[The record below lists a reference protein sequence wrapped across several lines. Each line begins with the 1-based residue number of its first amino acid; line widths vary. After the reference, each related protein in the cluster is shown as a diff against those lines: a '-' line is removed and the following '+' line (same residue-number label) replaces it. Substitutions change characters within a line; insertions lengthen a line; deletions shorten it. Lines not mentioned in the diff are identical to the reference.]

1 MPTEGAPNI
10 NSKDKKQDPVSKENG
25 THKSKGWFYIILTVL
40 IAGFVVTMYF
50 TVVNVYTPINQEV
63 ITANNT
69 DIFVVVRK
77 EANILV
83 PLTNFFFPK
92 YTKMNVDVYFKDP
105 NLRKGSFISPPLLTS
120 NTSSLLSQFDSK
132 LTEDPR
138 FTRYNL
144 TMKVGHPLFVA
155 NYTGKYEL
163 KIIYRLGNIQGF
175 TASGGSTA
183 PTRFLGNAT
192 ASAITTNT
200 PESLLRNIKILS
212 IPLQY
217 QVNALDFSRPEY
229 FWIIALG
236 VLASRVFA
244 ISKDTL
250 NEASINLGVAELI
263 WIPFSAIITLLIF
276 SSFVDQV
283 KLSSDIVLNLS
294 LAFGFGFGFDKVFE
308 AWQKSPPQGTTKPQ

>member
-1 MPTEGAPNI
+1 MATAEESG
-10 NSKDKKQDPVSKENG
+10 K
-25 THKSKGWFYIILTVL
+25 WFYIVL
-40 IAGFVVTMYF
+40 IVLIVGFGITMYF
-50 TVVNVYTPINQEV
+50 TLANVYTPVNQQV
-63 ITANNT
+63 VTSDNS

-83 PLTNFFFPK
+83 PLSNFFSPK
-92 YTKMNVDVYFKDP
+92 YTKINVDIYFKDP
-105 NLRKGSFISPPLLTS
+105 NLRKASFISPPLLAS
-120 NTSSLLSQFDSK
+120 NTSSLLSQFDSR
-132 LTEDPR
+132 LTEDPL

-144 TMKVGHPLFVA
+144 TMRVGHPLFVA
-155 NYTGKYEL
+155 NYTGNYEL
-163 KIIYRLGNIQGF
+163 KIIYRLGDIQNF
-175 TASGGSTA
+175 AESSSSTSDDLF
-183 PTRFLGNAT
+183 PELLGNAT
-192 ASAITTNT
+192 DAALSANV
-200 PESLLRNIKILS
+200 PEEILSDIRVVS

-217 QVNALDFSRPEY
+217 QVNALDFSKPEY

-250 NEASINLGVAELI
+250 NTASINLRVEELI

-283 KLSSDIVLNLS
+283 KLSADVIMNLS

-308 AWQKSPPQGTTKPQ
+308 AWQKSPPRGT

>member
-1 MPTEGAPNI
+1 MAAREESG
-10 NSKDKKQDPVSKENG
+10 K
-25 THKSKGWFYIILTVL
+25 WFYIVL
-40 IAGFVVTMYF
+40 IVLIVGFGITMYF
-50 TVVNVYTPINQEV
+50 TLANVYTPVNQQV
-63 ITANNT
+63 VTSDNS

-83 PLTNFFFPK
+83 PLSNFFSPK
-92 YTKMNVDVYFKDP
+92 YTKINVDIYFKDP
-105 NLRKGSFISPPLLTS
+105 NLRKASFISPPLLAS
-120 NTSSLLSQFDSK
+120 NTSSLLSQFDSR
-132 LTEDPR
+132 LTEDPL

-144 TMKVGHPLFVA
+144 TMRVGHPLFVA
-155 NYTGKYEL
+155 NYTGNYEL
-163 KIIYRLGNIQGF
+163 KIIYRLGDIQKF
-175 TASGGSTA
+175 AESGSSTSDDSF
-183 PTRFLGNAT
+183 PELLGNAT
-192 ASAITTNT
+192 DAALSANV
-200 PESLLRNIKILS
+200 PEEILSDIRVVS

-217 QVNALDFSRPEY
+217 QVNALDFSKPEY

-250 NEASINLGVAELI
+250 NTASINLRVEELI

-283 KLSSDIVLNLS
+283 KLSADVIMNLS

-308 AWQKSPPQGTTKPQ
+308 AWQKSPPRGT

>member
-1 MPTEGAPNI
+1 M
-10 NSKDKKQDPVSKENG
+10 
-25 THKSKGWFYIILTVL
+25 KSGKWFYIVL
-40 IAGFVVTMYF
+40 IVLIVGFGITMYF
-50 TVVNVYTPINQEV
+50 TLANVYTPVNQQV
-63 ITANNT
+63 VTADNS

-83 PLTNFFFPK
+83 PLSNFFSPK
-92 YTKMNVDVYFKDP
+92 YTKINVDIYFKDP
-105 NLRKGSFISPPLLTS
+105 NLRKASFISPPLLAS
-120 NTSSLLSQFDSK
+120 NTSSLLSQFDSR
-132 LTEDPR
+132 LTEDPL

-144 TMKVGHPLFVA
+144 TMRVGHPLFVA
-155 NYTGKYEL
+155 NYTGNYEL
-163 KIIYRLGNIQGF
+163 KIIYRLGDIQNF
-175 TASGGSTA
+175 AESGSSTSA
-183 PTRFLGNAT
+183 DSSPELLGNAT
-192 ASAITTNT
+192 DAALPANI
-200 PESLLRNIKILS
+200 PEGILSDIRVVS

-217 QVNALDFSRPEY
+217 QVNALDFSKPEY

-250 NEASINLGVAELI
+250 NTASINLRVEELI

-283 KLSSDIVLNLS
+283 KLSADVIMNLS

-308 AWQKSPPQGTTKPQ
+308 AWQKSPPRGT

>member
-1 MPTEGAPNI
+1 MAAAEESG
-10 NSKDKKQDPVSKENG
+10 K
-25 THKSKGWFYIILTVL
+25 WFYIVL
-40 IAGFVVTMYF
+40 IVLIVGFGITMYF
-50 TVVNVYTPINQEV
+50 TLANVYTPVNQQV
-63 ITANNT
+63 VTSDNS

-83 PLTNFFFPK
+83 PLSNFFSPK
-92 YTKMNVDVYFKDP
+92 YTKINVDIYFKDP
-105 NLRKGSFISPPLLTS
+105 NLRKASFISPPLLAS
-120 NTSSLLSQFDSK
+120 NTSSLLSQFDSR
-132 LTEDPR
+132 LTEDPL

-144 TMKVGHPLFVA
+144 TMRVGHPLFVA
-155 NYTGKYEL
+155 NYTGNYEL
-163 KIIYRLGNIQGF
+163 KIIYRLGDIQKF
-175 TASGGSTA
+175 AESGSSTSDDSF
-183 PTRFLGNAT
+183 PELLGNAT
-192 ASAITTNT
+192 DAALSANV
-200 PESLLRNIKILS
+200 PEEILSDIRVVS

-217 QVNALDFSRPEY
+217 QVNALDFSKPEY

-250 NEASINLGVAELI
+250 NTASINLRVEELI

-283 KLSSDIVLNLS
+283 KLSADVIMNLS

-308 AWQKSPPQGTTKPQ
+308 AWQKSPPRGT

>member
-1 MPTEGAPNI
+1 M
-10 NSKDKKQDPVSKENG
+10 
-25 THKSKGWFYIILTVL
+25 KSGKWFYIVL
-40 IAGFVVTMYF
+40 IVLLVGFGVTMYF
-50 TVVNVYTPINQEV
+50 TVVNVYTPVNQQVVTED
-63 ITANNT
+63 NS

-83 PLTNFFFPK
+83 PLSNFLSPK
-92 YTKMNVDVYFKDP
+92 YTKINVDIYFKDP
-105 NLRKGSFISPPLLTS
+105 NLRKASFISPPLLAS
-120 NTSSLLSQFDSK
+120 NTSSLLSQFDSR
-132 LTEDPR
+132 LTEDPL

-144 TMKVGHPLFVA
+144 TMRVGHPLFVA
-155 NYTGKYEL
+155 NYTGNYEL
-163 KIIYRLGNIQGF
+163 KIIYRLGDIQNL
-175 TASGGSTA
+175 TELESSTGA
-183 PTRFLGNAT
+183 NSSTKFLGNAT
-192 ASAITTNT
+192 DT
-200 PESLLRNIKILS
+200 PLPAKVPEGLLSDIKVVS

-236 VLASRVFA
+236 VLTSRVFA

-250 NEASINLGVAELI
+250 NTASINLGVEELI

-283 KLSSDIVLNLS
+283 KLSADVLMNLS

-308 AWQKSPPQGTTKPQ
+308 AWQKSPPRGT

>member
-1 MPTEGAPNI
+1 VAAAEESG
-10 NSKDKKQDPVSKENG
+10 K
-25 THKSKGWFYIILTVL
+25 WFYIVL
-40 IAGFVVTMYF
+40 IVLIVGFGITMYF
-50 TVVNVYTPINQEV
+50 TLANVYTPVNQQV
-63 ITANNT
+63 VTSDNS

-83 PLTNFFFPK
+83 PLSNFFSPK
-92 YTKMNVDVYFKDP
+92 YTKINVDIYFKDP
-105 NLRKGSFISPPLLTS
+105 NLRKASFISPPLLAS
-120 NTSSLLSQFDSK
+120 NTSSLLSQFDSR
-132 LTEDPR
+132 LTEDPL

-144 TMKVGHPLFVA
+144 TMRVGHPLFVA
-155 NYTGKYEL
+155 NYTGNYEL
-163 KIIYRLGNIQGF
+163 KIIYRLGDIQKF
-175 TASGGSTA
+175 AESGSSTSDDSF
-183 PTRFLGNAT
+183 PELLGNAT
-192 ASAITTNT
+192 DAALSANV
-200 PESLLRNIKILS
+200 PEEILSDIRVVS

-217 QVNALDFSRPEY
+217 QVNALDFSKPEY

-250 NEASINLGVAELI
+250 NTASINLRVEELI

-283 KLSSDIVLNLS
+283 KLSADVIMNLS

-308 AWQKSPPQGTTKPQ
+308 AWQKSPPRGT

>member
-1 MPTEGAPNI
+1 MAAAEESG
-10 NSKDKKQDPVSKENG
+10 K
-25 THKSKGWFYIILTVL
+25 WFYIVL
-40 IAGFVVTMYF
+40 IVLIVGFGITMYF
-50 TVVNVYTPINQEV
+50 TLANVYTPVNQQV
-63 ITANNT
+63 VTSDNS

-83 PLTNFFFPK
+83 PLSNFFSPK
-92 YTKMNVDVYFKDP
+92 YTKINVDIYFKDP
-105 NLRKGSFISPPLLTS
+105 NLRKASFISPPLLAS
-120 NTSSLLSQFDSK
+120 NTSSLLSQFDSR
-132 LTEDPR
+132 LTEDPL

-144 TMKVGHPLFVA
+144 TMRVGHPLFVA
-155 NYTGKYEL
+155 NYTGNYEL
-163 KIIYRLGNIQGF
+163 KIIYRLGDIQKF
-175 TASGGSTA
+175 AESGSSTSDDSF
-183 PTRFLGNAT
+183 PELLGNAT
-192 ASAITTNT
+192 DAALSGNV
-200 PESLLRNIKILS
+200 PDEILSDIRVVS

-217 QVNALDFSRPEY
+217 QVNALDFSKPEY

-250 NEASINLGVAELI
+250 NTASINLRVEELI

-283 KLSSDIVLNLS
+283 KLSADVIMNLS

-308 AWQKSPPQGTTKPQ
+308 AWQKSPPRGT